1 MKIFLRNMQTGWYY
15 QGPSKW
21 TPDEKEALDFKQ
33 IPRAVSTT
41 VEAHME
47 NVEIWLSY
55 DDPQFN
61 LAISVSTLP
70 QITSPRSMGNREQ
83 QQRGNRRSHGKQQQ

>member
-1 MKIFLRNMQTGWYY
+1 MRILLRNMQTGWYY

-33 IPRAVSTT
+33 IPRAVSVT

-61 LAISVSTLP
+61 LALSVSAPP
-70 QITSPRSMGNREQ
+70 QIASPRSTGHRED
-83 QQRGNRRSHGKQQQ
+83 QQRAHRRSNGKQQQ